1 MSLFENVLGL
11 EATNHGR
18 DFDYVLSTILATG
31 FVVQSLRSDPST
43 LGKCYRRPRIFLVL
57 MRQDLAIVSSWLLMD
72 YQPTRDQCLQKRK
85 TFSVARDHLG
95 LTLPPADLRADGAVF
110 LTLAEVTL
118 ITKTAPLFPPSGP
131 THSRP
136 LVYCHWSA
144 VSPRLT
150 DQPNNCFV
158 VGYVTGTVPTN
169 LRSARAQHKIFHYN
183 GLLPTMTTF
192 GQGFVYVHTSQAG
205 SMAKSL
211 AIPTLPPSA
220 LSHARR

>member
-1 MSLFENVLGL
+1 LRSARQILQVHRLGSPPRPRHPRAVQQLPSRLREEKPCMSLFENVLGL

-95 LTLPPADLRADGAVF
+95 LTPPPPVDLRADGAVF
-110 LTLAEVTL
+110 LTPQEA
-118 ITKTAPLFPPSGP
+118 ISPPRFAINSGILSDLLGIFRVP
-131 THSRP
+131 
-136 LVYCHWSA
+136 YDHWWW
-144 VSPRLT
+144 
-150 DQPNNCFV
+150 C
-158 VGYVTGTVPTN
+158 
-169 LRSARAQHKIFHYN
+169 
-183 GLLPTMTTF
+183 GLLQPILHELLQHRGF
-192 GQGFVYVHTSQAG
+192 G
-205 SMAKSL
+205 
-211 AIPTLPPSA
+211 
-220 LSHARR
+220 R